1 MRATSVV
8 LVAALALLV
17 AGLAAG
23 SLLRG
28 QTVTVDAT
36 TTTSLYQTGLLEALA
51 SDFAGTHSGVTIR
64 FIAVGSGEAL
74 ARAARG
80 DACLVLVHAPSL
92 EKKYIEEGV
101 LERHEIIAFNYFVI
115 VGPTSDPA
123 NVSSASSPVEAFK
136 RIYRAG
142 EEGRALFVSRGD
154 RSGTHV
160 RELALWR
167 LAGLDPEGRPWYLEA
182 GQGMSETL
190 IIAAEKGAY
199 TLSDMGTYLKLSR
212 EGRLPGLKILYSGGR
227 ELINVYSAYLVSSC
241 TGRERSAAEAFLAYL
256 SSERGQQ
263 LIAGYGADKYG
274 APLFY
279 KAAGNETMLEEAW
292 EWLAG
297 QG

>member
-1 MRATSVV
+1 MRRIALLILAAIIV
-8 LVAALALLV
+8 VAAL
-17 AGLAAG
+17 LA
-23 SLLRG
+23 SLLPSR
-28 QTVTVDAT
+28 TVTVDAT

-51 SDFAGTHSGVTIR
+51 SDFRSTHSGVTIR

-101 LERHEIIAFNYFVI
+101 LEDHRIIASNYFVI
-115 VGPTSDPA
+115 VGPESDPA
-123 NVSSASSPVEAFK
+123 NVSGARSPVEAFQ

-160 RELALWR
+160 RELSLWR
-167 LAGLDPEGRPWYLEA
+167 LAGLSPEGRPWYLEA

-190 IIAAEKGAY
+190 VIAAEKGAY
-199 TLSDMGTYLKLSR
+199 TLSDIGTYLKLSR
-212 EGRLPGLKILYSGGR
+212 EGRLPGMKILYSGGK

-241 TGRERSAAEAFLAYL
+241 SGRERSAAKAFLDYL
-256 SSERGQQ
+256 VSERGQR
-263 LIAGYGADKYG
+263 LIGSYGADKYG
-274 APLFY
+274 EPLFY
-279 KAAGNETMLEEAW
+279 KAMGNETMLREAW